1 MEGGKT
7 SVTSNECQ
15 ILLSAIENSHKNL
28 EQLIGANMSSV
39 RAEINAN
46 ATVTNSHLET
56 IDGRLNKLNGSVARH
71 EKVINERG
79 NDVDSFRK
87 IKRNILYIVGGGVVL
102 ILAVIV
108 LYDLVGLRGIIE
120 MVR

>member
-1 MEGGKT
+1 MEDKAN
-7 SVTSNECQ
+7 VTSNECQ
-15 ILLSAIENSHKNL
+15 ILLTAIENSHKNI
-28 EQLIGANMSSV
+28 ESMIAANMTAV

-46 ATVTNSHLET
+46 ATVTNSHLEM

-71 EKVINERG
+71 EKIINERG

-87 IKRNILYIVGGGVVL
+87 IKRNILYIVGGGIVI

-108 LYDLVGLRGIIE
+108 LYDLVGLRGIVE
-120 MVR
+120 MIK